1 MIKTHSSPTRLQI
14 YRNSKDILYQKD
26 FIIKLMEKT
35 YGYSLPTS
43 PRLLGVGLLIDQ

>member
-1 MIKTHSSPTRLQI
+1 MLKAHSSPTRLQT

-35 YGYSLPTS
+35 YGYPLPAS
-43 PRLLGVGLLIDQ
+43 ARLLGVGLLLDQ